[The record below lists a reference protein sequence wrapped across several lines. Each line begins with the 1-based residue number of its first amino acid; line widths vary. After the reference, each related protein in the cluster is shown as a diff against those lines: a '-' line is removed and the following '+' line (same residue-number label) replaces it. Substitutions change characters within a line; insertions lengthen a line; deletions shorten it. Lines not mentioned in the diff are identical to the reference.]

1 MTWKV
6 FKKGANTRSHNKAG
20 DLFRRWGGFSLSR
33 NFYVRTHAVEINE
46 TFERYETSFGTQNSN
61 KAQLTRVG
69 KQATG
74 AEATS
79 AHSLAQTCS

>member
-1 MTWKV
+1 MTWEV
-6 FKKGANTRSHNKAG
+6 FKGANKKSYNKAG
-20 DLFRRWGGFSLSR
+20 DWFRRWGGFPLSR
-33 NFYVRTHAVEINE
+33 SFYVRTHAFEITE
-46 TFERYETSFGTQNSN
+46 TFERYEASTGTQNSN

>member
-1 MTWKV
+1 MQ
-6 FKKGANTRSHNKAG
+6 TREGTTKQAIDSAVEVDCHCH
-20 DLFRRWGGFSLSR
+20 
-33 NFYVRTHAVEINE
+33 FYVRTHAVEINE

-61 KAQLTRVG
+61 KAQLTRIG